1 MKPKSMKE
9 KPRGAMMNILRIK
22 MIDAGNLLKELDDA
36 LDKVVAKKEPE
47 SFLKPSTLKIEE
59 YQKSI
64 RQIQAQFTDA
74 PKFNE
79 EGAYPQFLSC
89 GLLQVRGKNGANM
102 EFLLP
107 KVYPFPPKSLYIE
120 HEKDGQFLREMLM
133 HLLSSAPLVQLEVI
147 LVDALSLGGIFNLAR
162 RLLDKDNDF
171 IYQQRILTERKEI
184 EEALKHLYEYLKVNL
199 QEKLAGFRDF
209 AHYNE
214 EATDRLPLKV
224 LFLSGVDALSQNAL
238 YYLEK
243 IMRFGSKNGVLSF
256 VNLESEKNNKSAED
270 LKKHA
275 EFFRDTTSFE
285 RFKYLNVEVINDQGI
300 KSQHM
305 KDFADKIKAY
315 YEKKKAVKR
324 ELKDLQRDKEFWTES
339 SQYEVSV
346 PVGWDIN
353 HTEVCFKICKEQ
365 NHTLICDHSG
375 SGKSNFLHVLIQ
387 NLAFYY
393 DPDEVQLFLLD
404 YKEGVEFNAYT
415 DPNILEH
422 ARLVSVA
429 SSVGFGVSFLSWLC
443 DEIKKRSE
451 LFKQFNVKDLSDYRK
466 HEKMPRLIV
475 VIDEFQVLF
484 SDNSTKGKEGVERSL
499 NTLLKKGRSYGV
511 HLVLATQTMRGG
523 EIDSSIKAQIANRI
537 ALPMDADDSTK
548 ILDDDV
554 ACELVRPEGIFNN
567 NGGHQK
573 YHTKMSI
580 PKAPDDFKSFLTK
593 IHAEFNQRNL
603 TPIDRK
609 IYNGET
615 PLKMPNTLKANE
627 MRLHLGKK
635 VDYEQKDLIVEF
647 ESNESHLLVV
657 SQDLNARIAL
667 MKLLFQN
674 IKSAN
679 KELVFCNKEKRLI
692 RSFDVQK
699 EYGITPIENAL
710 NALDAT
716 TNRPNSALVIDNL
729 NEAKEWHDKVGA
741 EKLKSFLEKATDN
754 EQYCVIFVHDFKQI
768 KTNYHFDKLRE
779 LLSNHFKQC
788 LAFRCNGENLNAIKN
803 NLPPPSAL
811 NNLNALLIELSKD
824 SVTEFRPFSL

>member
-1 MKPKSMKE
+1 M
-9 KPRGAMMNILRIK
+9 
-22 MIDAGNLLKELDDA
+22 
-36 LDKVVAKKEPE
+36 
-47 SFLKPSTLKIEE
+47 
-59 YQKSI
+59 
-64 RQIQAQFTDA
+64 
-74 PKFNE
+74 
-79 EGAYPQFLSC
+79 
-89 GLLQVRGKNGANM
+89 
-102 EFLLP
+102 
-107 KVYPFPPKSLYIE
+107 
-120 HEKDGQFLREMLM
+120 
-133 HLLSSAPLVQLEVI
+133 
-147 LVDALSLGGIFNLAR
+147 
-162 RLLDKDNDF
+162 
-171 IYQQRILTERKEI
+171 
-184 EEALKHLYEYLKVNL
+184 
-199 QEKLAGFRDF
+199 
-209 AHYNE
+209 
-214 EATDRLPLKV
+214 
-224 LFLSGVDALSQNAL
+224 
-238 YYLEK
+238 
-243 IMRFGSKNGVLSF
+243 
-256 VNLESEKNNKSAED
+256 
-270 LKKHA
+270 KKHA
-275 EFFRDTTSFE
+275 EFFKDTTSFE
-285 RFKYLNVEVINDQGI
+285 RLKYLNVEVINDQGI

-305 KDFADKIKAY
+305 QDFADKIKAY
-315 YEKKKAVKR
+315 YEKKKVVKS
-324 ELKDLQRDKEFWTES
+324 ELKALQKDEKFWTES
-339 SQYEVSV
+339 SQFKVVV

-353 HTEVCFKICKEQ
+353 HKEVCFEIGNEQ

-393 DPDEVQLFLLD
+393 APDEVQLFLLD

-415 DPNILEH
+415 NPSPLEH

-484 SDNSTKGKEGVERSL
+484 SDKSTKAVEGHL

-537 ALPMDADDSTK
+537 ALPMDADDSAK
-548 ILDDDV
+548 ILDDDA

-567 NGGHQK
+567 NGGNRK

-580 PKAPDDFKSFLTK
+580 PKAPDDFKSFLKK

-603 TPIDRK
+603 APIEHK

-615 PLKMPNTLKANE
+615 PLKMPNILKANE

-699 EYGITPIENAL
+699 EYGITPVENIL
-710 NALDAT
+710 SVLDTAM
-716 TNRPNSALVIDNL
+716 NPNSALVIDNL
-729 NEAKEWHDKVGA
+729 NEAKELHDKVGA

-754 EQYCVIFVHDFKQI
+754 EQYCVIFAHDYKQI
-768 KTNYHFDKLRE
+768 KTNYHLDKLRE
-779 LLSNHFKQC
+779 LLNNHFKQC
-788 LAFRCNGENLNAIKN
+788 LAFRCNGENLNA
-803 NLPPPSAL
+803 LQSGLSSPSG
-811 NNLNALLIELSKD
+811 LNALLIELSKD
-824 SVTEFRPFSL
+824 SRTEFRPFSLQD

>member
-1 MKPKSMKE
+1 MKE
-9 KPRGAMMNILRIK
+9 KLVKDMMNILRIK

-64 RQIQAQFTDA
+64 RQVQAQFTDA
-74 PKFNE
+74 PQFNE
-79 EGAYPQFLSC
+79 TTTYPKFLSC
-89 GLLQVRGKNGANM
+89 GLLEIKGKNGANM
-102 EFLLP
+102 EFLFP

-133 HLLSSAPLVQLEVI
+133 RLLSSVPLVRLEII

-162 RLLDKDNDF
+162 RLLNKNNDF
-171 IYQQRILTERKEI
+171 IYQQRILTESKEI

-199 QEKLAGFRDF
+199 QEKLAGYRDF

-214 EATDRLPLKV
+214 DATDPLPLKA

-256 VNLESEKNNKSAED
+256 VNLESEKNNQSAED
-270 LKKHA
+270 LKRYA
-275 EFFRDTTSFE
+275 EFFKDRTSFE
-285 RFKYLNVEVINDQGI
+285 HLKYLSVEVINDHGI
-300 KSQHM
+300 QSKHM

-315 YEKKKAVKR
+315 YDKKKAVKR
-324 ELKDLQRDKEFWTES
+324 ELKDLQRDEKFWTES
-339 SQYEVSV
+339 SQLKVSV

-353 HTEVCFKICKEQ
+353 HKEVCFEIGEAQ

-393 DPDEVQLFLLD
+393 APNEVQLFLLD

-415 DPNILEH
+415 NPTILEH

-429 SSVGFGVSFLSWLC
+429 SSVGYGMSFLNWLC
-443 DEIKKRSE
+443 KEMQERAE

-466 HEKMPRLIV
+466 HGEMPRLIV

-484 SDNSTKGKEGVERSL
+484 SDNSTKGKESVERSL

-511 HLVLATQTMRGG
+511 HLILATQTMRGAD
-523 EIDSSIKAQIANRI
+523 INRSLMAQIANRI
-537 ALPMDADDSTK
+537 ALPMDAEDSSS
-548 ILDDDV
+548 ILSDDV
-554 ACELVRPEGIFNN
+554 ACELTPPTEGIFNN

-580 PKAPDDFKSFLTK
+580 PKAPDDFKPFIKK
-593 IHAEFNQRNL
+593 IHRDFNQRNL
-603 TPIDRK
+603 APIEHK
-609 IYNGET
+609 IYNGEK
-615 PLKMPNTLKANE
+615 PLEMPNTLKANE
-627 MRLHLGKK
+627 MRLHLGKEA
-635 VDYEQKDLIVEF
+635 DYEQKDLIVGF

-667 MKLLFQN
+667 MKLFAQN
-674 IKSAN
+674 FKTAN
-679 KELVFCNKEKRLI
+679 KELLFYNAEKRLA
-692 RSFDVQK
+692 RELDELK
-699 EYGITPIENAL
+699 KHHITPMQGPL
-710 NALDAT
+710 GSVLDTAM
-716 TNRPNSALVIDNL
+716 NPNSALVIDNL
-729 NEAKEWHDKVGA
+729 NEAKELHDKIGV
-741 EKLKSFLEKATDN
+741 EKLRSFLEKATDN
-754 EQYCVIFVHDFKQI
+754 EQYCIIFTHDFKQI
-768 KTNYHFDKLRE
+768 QANYDLSKLKE
-779 LLSNHFKQC
+779 LLNNHFKQR
-788 LAFRCNGENLNAIKN
+788 LAFRCNGENLSAIKKD
-803 NLPPPSAL
+803 LPSL
-811 NNLNALLIELSKD
+811 TNKLNALFVELSKD
-824 SVTEFRPFSL
+824 SHTEFRPFSL

>member
-1 MKPKSMKE
+1 
-9 KPRGAMMNILRIK
+9 
-22 MIDAGNLLKELDDA
+22 MIDVGNLLKELDDA

-64 RQIQAQFTDA
+64 RQIQAQFINA
-74 PKFNE
+74 PQFNE
-79 EGAYPQFLSC
+79 ESAYPKFLSC

-107 KVYPFPPKSLYIE
+107 KVYPFSPKSLYIE
-120 HEKDGQFLREMLM
+120 HEKDGQFLREMLIR
-133 HLLSSAPLVQLEVI
+133 LLSSAPLVQLEVI
-147 LVDALSLGGIFNLAR
+147 LIDALSLGGIFNLAR
-162 RLLDKDNDF
+162 KLLNKDNDF
-171 IYQQRILTERKEI
+171 IYQQRILTESKEI

-199 QEKLAGFRDF
+199 QEKLAGYKDF

-214 EATDRLPLKV
+214 NIKDPLPLKA
-224 LFLSGVDALSQNAL
+224 LFLSGVDALSKDAL

-275 EFFRDTTSFE
+275 EFFKDTTSFE
-285 RFKYLNVEVINDQGI
+285 RLKYLNIEVINDHGI
-300 KSQHM
+300 QSKHM
-305 KDFADKIKAY
+305 QDFATKIKAY

-324 ELKDLQRDKEFWTES
+324 ELKDLQRDKEFWTKS

-353 HTEVCFKICKEQ
+353 HKEVCFEIGKEQ
-365 NHTLICDHSG
+365 NHTLICGRSG

-393 DPDEVQLFLLD
+393 APDEVQLFLLD

-415 DPNILEH
+415 DPILEH

-429 SSVGFGVSFLSWLC
+429 SSVPYGITFLKWLC
-443 DEIKKRSE
+443 DEMTKRSE
-451 LFKQFNVKDLSDYRK
+451 LFKQFKVKDLSDYRK
-466 HEKMPRLIV
+466 HEKMARLIV

-484 SDNSTKGKEGVERSL
+484 SDNSSKGKESVGQSL

-511 HLVLATQTMRGG
+511 HLILATQTMRSTD
-523 EIDSSIKAQIANRI
+523 INRSIMAQIANRI
-537 ALPMDADDSTK
+537 ALAMDAEDSNSILNNDDA
-548 ILDDDV
+548 

-593 IHAEFNQRNL
+593 IHEEFNQRNL
-603 TPIDRK
+603 APIDRK

-627 MRLHLGKK
+627 MRLHLGKE
-635 VDYEQKDLIVEF
+635 VDYEQKDLIVGF

-667 MKLLFQN
+667 MKLFAQN
-674 IKSAN
+674 FKTAN
-679 KELVFCNKEKRLI
+679 KELLFYNAEKRLV
-692 RSFDVQK
+692 RELDELK
-699 EYGITPIENAL
+699 KHHITPMQGPL
-710 NALDAT
+710 GSVLDTAM
-716 TNRPNSALVIDNL
+716 NPNSVLMVDNL
-729 NEAKEWHDKVGA
+729 NEAKELHDK
-741 EKLKSFLEKATDN
+741 K
-754 EQYCVIFVHDFKQI
+754 
-768 KTNYHFDKLRE
+768 
-779 LLSNHFKQC
+779 
-788 LAFRCNGENLNAIKN
+788 
-803 NLPPPSAL
+803 
-811 NNLNALLIELSKD
+811 
-824 SVTEFRPFSL
+824 

>member
-1 MKPKSMKE
+1 
-9 KPRGAMMNILRIK
+9 

-36 LDKVVAKKEPE
+36 LDRVIAKKEPE
-47 SFLKPSTLKIEE
+47 SFLDSIISEIEE
-59 YQKSI
+59 YQKNI

-74 PKFNE
+74 PQFNE
-79 EGAYPQFLSC
+79 TKAYPQFLSC
-89 GLLQVRGKNGANM
+89 GLLEIKGKNGANTD
-102 EFLLP
+102 FCLP

-133 HLLSSAPLVQLEVI
+133 RLLSSAPLVQLEVI
-147 LVDALSLGGIFNLAR
+147 LVDALSLGGIFNLVR

-171 IYQQRILTERKEI
+171 IYQQRILTESNEI

-199 QEKLAGFRDF
+199 QEKLAGYKDF

-214 EATDRLPLKV
+214 NKEDQLPLKA
-224 LFLSGVDALSQNAL
+224 LFLSGVDALSGNVL

-256 VNLESEKNNKSAED
+256 VNLESEKNKSAQD
-270 LKKHA
+270 LKRYA
-275 EFFRDTTSFE
+275 EFFKDRTGFE
-285 RFKYLNVEVINDQGI
+285 RLKYLNVEVINDHGI
-300 KSQHM
+300 QSQHM
-305 KDFADKIKAY
+305 QDFAAKIKAY
-315 YEKKKAVKR
+315 YEQRKQVKR
-324 ELKDLQRDKEFWTES
+324 ELKDLQREQDFWTKS
-339 SQYEVSV
+339 SQFEVSV

-353 HTEVCFKICKEQ
+353 HKEVCFEIGEAQ
-365 NHTLICDHSG
+365 NHTLICGHSG

-393 DPDEVQLFLLD
+393 TPNEVQLFLLD

-415 DPNILEH
+415 NPTILEH

-443 DEIKKRSE
+443 KEMEKRGE
-451 LFKQFNVKDLSDYRK
+451 LFKQFNVKDLSAYRK
-466 HEKMPRLIV
+466 HGEMPRLIV

-484 SDNSTKGKEGVERSL
+484 SDSSTKEKERVEAYL
-499 NTLLKKGRSYGV
+499 TTILKKGRSYGV
-511 HLVLATQTMRGG
+511 HLILATQTMRGAD
-523 EIDSSIKAQIANRI
+523 INNSLMAQIANRI
-537 ALPMDADDSTK
+537 ALPMDAQDSES
-548 ILDDDV
+548 ILSDDV

-567 NGGHQK
+567 NGGNRK

-603 TPIDRK
+603 APIDRK

-615 PLKMPNTLKANE
+615 PLKMPNTLKADE

-647 ESNESHLLVV
+647 ENNESHLLVV

-674 IKSAN
+674 VKSTN

-692 RSFDVQK
+692 RSFDAQK
-699 EYGITPIENAL
+699 EYGITPVENIL
-710 NALDAT
+710 SVLDTAM
-716 TNRPNSALVIDNL
+716 NPNSALVIDNL
-729 NEAKEWHDKVGA
+729 NEAKELHDKVGA
-741 EKLKSFLEKATDN
+741 EKLKSFLEKAIDN
-754 EQYCVIFVHDFKQI
+754 EQYCIIFVHDFRQI
-768 KTNYHFDKLRE
+768 KSNYHFDKLKE

-788 LAFRCNGENLNAIKN
+788 LAFRCNGENLNA
-803 NLPPPSAL
+803 LQSGLLSPSEHNVL
-811 NNLNALLIELSKD
+811 FIELSKD
-824 SVTEFRPFSL
+824 SYTEFRPFSL

>member
-1 MKPKSMKE
+1 
-9 KPRGAMMNILRIK
+9 

-64 RQIQAQFTDA
+64 RQIQAQFIDA
-74 PKFNE
+74 SQFNE
-79 EGAYPQFLSC
+79 TSAYPKFLSC
-89 GLLQVRGKNGANM
+89 GLLHVRGKNGTNM

-133 HLLSSAPLVQLEVI
+133 RLLSSMPLVQLEVI
-147 LVDALSLGGIFNLAR
+147 LIDALSLGGIFNLAR
-162 RLLDKDNDF
+162 RLLNKDNDF
-171 IYQQRILTERKEI
+171 IYQQRILTESKEI

-214 EATDRLPLKV
+214 NATDPLPLKA
-224 LFLSGVDALSQNAL
+224 LFLSGVDALSKDAF

-275 EFFRDTTSFE
+275 EFFKDTTSFE
-285 RFKYLNVEVINDQGI
+285 RLKYLDVEIVNDQGI

-305 KDFADKIKAY
+305 QDFADKIKAY
-315 YEKKKAVKR
+315 YRQKKEVKR
-324 ELKDLQRDKEFWTES
+324 ELKDLQKDKEFWTKS

-353 HTEVCFKICKEQ
+353 HKEVCFEIGNEQ
-365 NHTLICDHSG
+365 NHTLICERSG

-393 DPDEVQLFLLD
+393 APDEVQLFLLD

-415 DPNILEH
+415 NPSPLEH

-429 SSVGFGVSFLSWLC
+429 SSVGFGMSFLSWLC

-451 LFKQFNVKDLSDYRK
+451 LFKQFKVKDLSDYRK

-484 SDNSTKGKEGVERSL
+484 SDKSTQVKGSVERSL

-523 EIDSSIKAQIANRI
+523 EIDSSFKAQIANRI
-537 ALPMDADDSTK
+537 ALPMDAEDSAK
-548 ILDDDV
+548 ILDNDA

-580 PKAPDDFKSFLTK
+580 PKAPDDFTAFIKK
-593 IHAEFNQRNL
+593 IHEEFNQRNL

-615 PLKMPNTLKANE
+615 ALKMPNTLKANE

-647 ESNESHLLVV
+647 ENNESHLLVV

-692 RSFDVQK
+692 RFFDAPK

-729 NEAKEWHDKVGA
+729 NEAKELHDKIGV

-754 EQYCVIFVHDFKQI
+754 EQYCVIFAHDFKQI
-768 KTNYHFDKLRE
+768 NDSYDLGKLKE
-779 LLSNHFKQC
+779 LLNNHFKQR
-788 LAFRCNGENLNAIKN
+788 LAFICNGENLSVLKSEQK
-803 NLPPPSAL
+803 LHE
-811 NNLNALLIELSKD
+811 LNARLINTSKD
-824 SVTEFRPFSL
+824 SHIEFRPFSL

>member
-1 MKPKSMKE
+1 
-9 KPRGAMMNILRIK
+9 

-36 LDKVVAKKEPE
+36 LDKVIAKKEPE
-47 SFLKPSTLKIEE
+47 SFLKPIASRIED

-64 RQIQAQFTDA
+64 RQIQVQFTDT

-79 EGAYPQFLSC
+79 EGAYPKFLSC
-89 GLLQVRGKNGANM
+89 GLLEIKGKNGANM

-133 HLLSSAPLVQLEVI
+133 RLLSSTPLVQLEVV

-171 IYQQRILTERKEI
+171 IYQQRILTESKEI
-184 EEALKHLYEYLKVNL
+184 EGALKHLYEYLKVNL

-214 EATDRLPLKV
+214 KEKDRLPLKA
-224 LFLSGVDALSQNAL
+224 LFLSGVDVLSKDAL

-270 LKKHA
+270 LKNYA
-275 EFFRDTTSFE
+275 EFFKDTTSFE
-285 RFKYLNVEVINDQGI
+285 RFKYLNVEVVNDQGI
-300 KSQHM
+300 QSQHM
-305 KDFADKIKAY
+305 QDFADKIKAY
-315 YEKKKAVKR
+315 YKQKKEVKR
-324 ELKDLQRDKEFWTES
+324 ELKDLQKESEFLTKS

-353 HTEVCFKICKEQ
+353 HKEVCFEIGNEQ

-393 DPDEVQLFLLD
+393 APNEVQLFLLD
-404 YKEGVEFNAYT
+404 YKEGVEFNAYVADT
-415 DPNILEH
+415 PLEH

-443 DEIKKRSE
+443 KEMQERADR
-451 LFKQFNVKDLSDYRK
+451 FKQFNAKDLNNYRK

-475 VIDEFQVLF
+475 VVDEFQVLF
-484 SDNSTKGKEGVERSL
+484 SDNKSTKVVEGHL

-511 HLVLATQTMRGG
+511 HLVLATQTMRGTD
-523 EIDSSIKAQIANRI
+523 INPSFKAQIANRI
-537 ALPMDADDSTK
+537 ALPMDAEDSSSVLGDDA
-548 ILDDDV
+548 

-567 NGGHQK
+567 NGGNRK

-603 TPIDRK
+603 APIDRK
-609 IYNGET
+609 IYNGEI

-657 SQDLNARIAL
+657 SQNLQDRIAL

-674 IKSAN
+674 IKSTN

-692 RSFDVQK
+692 RSFDAQK
-699 EYGITPIENAL
+699 EYGITPVENIL
-710 NALDAT
+710 SVLDTAM
-716 TNRPNSALVIDNL
+716 NPNSTLVIDNL
-729 NEAKEWHDKVGA
+729 NEAKELHDKVGA

-754 EQYCVIFVHDFKQI
+754 EQYCIIFAHDYKQI
-768 KTNYHFDKLRE
+768 KTNYHFDKLKD
-779 LLSNHFKQC
+779 LLNNHFKQC
-788 LAFRCNGENLNAIKN
+788 LAFKCNGENLNAIKSD
-803 NLPPPSAL
+803 LPLPSE
-811 NNLNALLIELSKD
+811 LNALFVELSKD
-824 SVTEFRPFSL
+824 SHTEFRPFSLQG

>member
-1 MKPKSMKE
+1 
-9 KPRGAMMNILRIK
+9 

-47 SFLKPSTLKIEE
+47 SFLKPIISPIED
-59 YQKSI
+59 YQKSV
-64 RQIQAQFTDA
+64 RQIQAQFTDV
-74 PKFNE
+74 PQFNE
-79 EGAYPQFLSC
+79 IGAYPQFLSC
-89 GLLQVRGKNGANM
+89 GLLEIKGKNGANM

-133 HLLSSAPLVQLEVI
+133 HLLSSTPLVQLEVI

-171 IYQQRILTERKEI
+171 IYQQRILTESKEI

-199 QEKLAGFRDF
+199 QEKLAGYRDF

-214 EATDRLPLKV
+214 NATDPLPLKA
-224 LFLSGVDALSQNAL
+224 LFLSGVDALSKDAL

-305 KDFADKIKAY
+305 QDFADKIKAY

-324 ELKDLQRDKEFWTES
+324 ELKDLQKDEKFWTKS

-353 HTEVCFKICKEQ
+353 HKEVCFEIGNAQ

-393 DPDEVQLFLLD
+393 APDEVQLFLLD

-415 DPNILEH
+415 DPTILEH

-429 SSVGFGVSFLSWLC
+429 SSVGYGMSFLSWLC
-443 DEIKKRSE
+443 KEMQERAN

-475 VIDEFQVLF
+475 VVDEFQVLF
-484 SDNSTKGKEGVERSL
+484 SDKSTQVKGSVERSL
-499 NTLLKKGRSYGV
+499 NILLKKGRSYGV
-511 HLVLATQTMRGG
+511 HLVLATQTMRGTD
-523 EIDSSIKAQIANRI
+523 INPSFKAQIANRI
-537 ALPMDADDSTK
+537 ALPMDADDSSSV
-548 ILDDDV
+548 LGNDV

-603 TPIDRK
+603 ASIDRK

-615 PLKMPNTLKANE
+615 PLKMPNILKANE

-647 ESNESHLLVV
+647 ENNESHLLVV

-667 MKLLFQN
+667 MKLFAQN
-674 IKSAN
+674 FKTAN
-679 KELVFCNKEKRLI
+679 KELLFYNAEKRLV
-692 RSFDVQK
+692 RELDELK
-699 EYGITPIENAL
+699 KHHITPMQGPL
-710 NALDAT
+710 GSVLDTAM
-716 TNRPNSALVIDNL
+716 NPNSVLMVDNL
-729 NEAKEWHDKVGA
+729 NEAKELHDKIGA

-754 EQYCVIFVHDFKQI
+754 EQYCVIFAHDYKQI

-788 LAFRCNGENLNAIKN
+788 LAFRCNGENLNA
-803 NLPPPSAL
+803 LQSGLSSPSK
-811 NNLNALLIELSKD
+811 LNALLIEFSKD
-824 SVTEFRPFSL
+824 SRTEFRPFSL

>member
-1 MKPKSMKE
+1 
-9 KPRGAMMNILRIK
+9 
-22 MIDAGNLLKELDDA
+22 MIDAGILLKELDDA

-47 SFLKPSTLKIEE
+47 SFLKPIVSPIED

-64 RQIQAQFTDA
+64 RQVQAQFTDA

-79 EGAYPQFLSC
+79 EGTYPQFLSC
-89 GLLQVRGKNGANM
+89 GLLHVKSKNGTNM

-133 HLLSSAPLVQLEVI
+133 RLLSSVPLVQLEVI
-147 LVDALSLGGIFNLAR
+147 LIDALSLGGIFNLAR

-171 IYQQRILTERKEI
+171 IYQQRILTESKEI

-199 QEKLAGFRDF
+199 QEKLAGYKDF

-214 EATDRLPLKV
+214 EATDRLPLKA
-224 LFLSGVDALSQNAL
+224 LFLSGVDALSKDAF

-256 VNLESEKNNKSAED
+256 VNLESEKNNQSAED
-270 LKKHA
+270 LKRYA

-285 RFKYLNVEVINDQGI
+285 RLKYLNVEVINDQGI

-324 ELKDLQRDKEFWTES
+324 ELKDLQKDEKFWTES
-339 SQYEVSV
+339 SQFKVSV

-353 HTEVCFKICKEQ
+353 HKEVCFEIGNVQ

-393 DPDEVQLFLLD
+393 APNEVQLFLLD

-415 DPNILEH
+415 DPILEH

-429 SSVGFGVSFLSWLC
+429 SSVGFGMSFLSWLC
-443 DEIKKRSE
+443 KEIKKRSE
-451 LFKQFNVKDLSDYRK
+451 PFKQFKVKDLSDYRK
-466 HEKMPRLIV
+466 HDEMPRLIV

-484 SDNSTKGKEGVERSL
+484 SDNSTKAVEGHL

-523 EIDSSIKAQIANRI
+523 EIDSSFKAQIANRI
-537 ALPMDADDSTK
+537 ALPMDAEDSTK

-554 ACELVRPEGIFNN
+554 ACEIQKPEAIFNN

-580 PKAPDDFKSFLTK
+580 PKAPDDFTAFIKK
-593 IHAEFNQRNL
+593 IHEEFNQRNL

-615 PLKMPNTLKANE
+615 ALKMPNILKANK

-647 ESNESHLLVV
+647 ENNESHLLVV

-692 RSFDVQK
+692 RFFDAQK
-699 EYGITPIENAL
+699 EYGITPVENIL
-710 NALDAT
+710 SVLDTAM
-716 TNRPNSALVIDNL
+716 NPNSVLVIDNL
-729 NEAKEWHDKVGA
+729 NEAKELHDKIGV
-741 EKLKSFLEKATDN
+741 EKLESFLEKAIDN
-754 EQYCVIFVHDFKQI
+754 EQYCVIFAHDFRQI
-768 KTNYHFDKLRE
+768 KTNYHFDKLKE
-779 LLSNHFKQC
+779 LLNNHFKQR
-788 LAFRCNGENLNAIKN
+788 LAFKCNGENLSAIRKD
-803 NLPPPSAL
+803 LPLLTNKL
-811 NNLNALLIELSKD
+811 NTLFVELSKD

>member
-1 MKPKSMKE
+1 MKE
-9 KPRGAMMNILRIK
+9 KLRGAMMNILRIK

-47 SFLKPSTLKIEE
+47 SFLKPIVSQIED

-64 RQIQAQFTDA
+64 RQVQAQFTDA
-74 PKFNE
+74 PQFNE
-79 EGAYPQFLSC
+79 TTTYPKFLSY
-89 GLLQVRGKNGANM
+89 GLLHVSGKNGANM

-133 HLLSSAPLVQLEVI
+133 RLLSSVPLVQLEVI
-147 LVDALSLGGIFNLAR
+147 LIDALSLGGIFNLAR
-162 RLLDKDNDF
+162 RLLNKDNDF
-171 IYQQRILTERKEI
+171 IYQQRILTESKEI

-199 QEKLAGFRDF
+199 QEKLAGYKDF

-214 EATDRLPLKV
+214 KEKDPLPLKA

-256 VNLESEKNNKSAED
+256 VNLESEKNNQSAED

-285 RFKYLNVEVINDQGI
+285 RLKYLNVEIINDQGI

-305 KDFADKIKAY
+305 QDFADKIKAY
-315 YEKKKAVKR
+315 YEKKKVVKR
-324 ELKDLQRDKEFWTES
+324 ELKDLQKDEKFWTKS
-339 SQYEVSV
+339 SQHEVVV

-353 HTEVCFKICKEQ
+353 HKEVYFEIGEAQ

-393 DPDEVQLFLLD
+393 APNEVQLFLLD

-415 DPNILEH
+415 DPILEH

-443 DEIKKRSE
+443 DEIEKRSN

-484 SDNSTKGKEGVERSL
+484 SDNSTKGKESVEQSL

-511 HLVLATQTMRGG
+511 HLILATQTMRGSG
-523 EIDSSIKAQIANRI
+523 ITSLMSQIANRI
-537 ALPMDADDSTK
+537 ALPMDAEDSNSILNNDDA
-548 ILDDDV
+548 

-567 NGGHQK
+567 NGGNRK

-580 PKAPDDFKSFLTK
+580 PKAPDDFKPFLTK

-603 TPIDRK
+603 APIDRK

-615 PLKMPNTLKANE
+615 ALKMPNTLKANE

-647 ESNESHLLVV
+647 ENNESHLLVV

-692 RSFDVQK
+692 RFFDAQK
-699 EYGITPIENAL
+699 EYGITPVENIL
-710 NALDAT
+710 SVLDTAM
-716 TNRPNSALVIDNL
+716 NPNSALVIDNL

-741 EKLKSFLEKATDN
+741 EKLKSFLEKAIDN
-754 EQYCVIFVHDFKQI
+754 EQYCVIFAHDFRQI
-768 KTNYHFDKLRE
+768 KTNYHFDKLKE
-779 LLSNHFKQC
+779 LLNNHFKQC
-788 LAFRCNGENLNAIKN
+788 LAFRCNEENLNAIKN

-811 NNLNALLIELSKD
+811 NNLNALFVEFSKD
-824 SVTEFRPFSL
+824 SHTEFRLFSL

>member
-1 MKPKSMKE
+1 
-9 KPRGAMMNILRIK
+9 

-36 LDKVVAKKEPE
+36 LDKVVPKKEPE
-47 SFLKPSTLKIEE
+47 SFLKPIVSQIEE

-64 RQIQAQFTDA
+64 RQIQAQFIDA
-74 PKFNE
+74 PQFNE
-79 EGAYPQFLSC
+79 TTTYPKFLSC
-89 GLLQVRGKNGANM
+89 GLLEIKGKNGTNM
-102 EFLLP
+102 EFCLP

-133 HLLSSAPLVQLEVI
+133 RLLSSAPLVQLEVI

-162 RLLDKDNDF
+162 RLLDKNNDF
-171 IYQQRILTERKEI
+171 IYQQRILTESKEI

-199 QEKLAGFRDF
+199 QEKLAGYKDF

-214 EATDRLPLKV
+214 NATDPLPLKA
-224 LFLSGVDALSQNAL
+224 LFLNGVDALSQNAF

-256 VNLESEKNNKSAED
+256 VNLESEKNNQSAED
-270 LKKHA
+270 LKRYA
-275 EFFRDTTSFE
+275 EFFKDRTSFE
-285 RFKYLNVEVINDQGI
+285 CLKYLSVEVINDHGI
-300 KSQHM
+300 QSKHM
-305 KDFADKIKAY
+305 QDFADKIKAY

-324 ELKDLQRDKEFWTES
+324 ELKDLQKDKEFWTES
-339 SQYEVSV
+339 SQFKVSV
-346 PVGWDIN
+346 PVGCDIN
-353 HTEVCFKICKEQ
+353 HKEVCFEIGEAQ

-393 DPDEVQLFLLD
+393 APDEVQLFLLD

-429 SSVGFGVSFLSWLC
+429 SSIGFGVGFLSWL
-443 DEIKKRSE
+443 DKEMKKRGE

-466 HEKMPRLIV
+466 HGEMPRLIV

-484 SDNSTKGKEGVERSL
+484 SDNSSKGKESVEQSL
-499 NTLLKKGRSYGV
+499 NTLLKKGRSYGM
-511 HLVLATQTMRGG
+511 HLILATQTMRGG
-523 EIDSSIKAQIANRI
+523 AIDSSIKAQIANRI
-537 ALPMDADDSTK
+537 ALPMDADDSAK

-615 PLKMPNTLKANE
+615 PLKMPNILKANE

-699 EYGITPIENAL
+699 EYGITPVENIL
-710 NALDAT
+710 SVLDTAM
-716 TNRPNSALVIDNL
+716 NPNSALVIDNL
-729 NEAKEWHDKVGA
+729 NEAKELHDKIGV

-754 EQYCVIFVHDFKQI
+754 EQYCVIFAHDYKQI
-768 KTNYHFDKLRE
+768 KNNYHLDKLRD
-779 LLSNHFKQC
+779 LLNNHFKQC
-788 LAFRCNGENLNAIKN
+788 LAFRCNGENLNA
-803 NLPPPSAL
+803 LQSGLSSPS
-811 NNLNALLIELSKD
+811 NFNALLIELSKD
-824 SVTEFRPFSL
+824 SRTEFRPFSLQD

>member
-1 MKPKSMKE
+1 
-9 KPRGAMMNILRIK
+9 

-47 SFLKPSTLKIEE
+47 SFLKPIVSPIED

-64 RQIQAQFTDA
+64 RQVQAQFTDA
-74 PKFNE
+74 PQFNE

-89 GLLQVRGKNGANM
+89 GLLHVRGKNGANM

-107 KVYPFPPKSLYIE
+107 KVYPFSPKSLYIE

-133 HLLSSAPLVQLEVI
+133 RLLSSAPLVQLEVI

-171 IYQQRILTERKEI
+171 IYQKRILTESKEI

-214 EATDRLPLKV
+214 NATDPLPLK
-224 LFLSGVDALSQNAL
+224 AL

-305 KDFADKIKAY
+305 QDFADKIKAY
-315 YEKKKAVKR
+315 YRQKKEVKR
-324 ELKDLQRDKEFWTES
+324 ELKDLQKDEEFWTKS

-353 HTEVCFKICKEQ
+353 HKEVCFEIGSVQ

-393 DPDEVQLFLLD
+393 APDEVQLFLLD

-415 DPNILEH
+415 DPILEH

-451 LFKQFNVKDLSDYRK
+451 LFKQFKVKDLSDYRK

-484 SDNSTKGKEGVERSL
+484 SDNSTKGKESVERSL

-511 HLVLATQTMRGG
+511 HLILATQTMHGTDINR
-523 EIDSSIKAQIANRI
+523 SIMAQIANRI
-537 ALPMDADDSTK
+537 ALPMDADDSAK

-603 TPIDRK
+603 TPIEHK

-615 PLKMPNTLKANE
+615 PLKMPNILKANE

-657 SQDLNARIAL
+657 SQDLSARIAL
-667 MKLLFQN
+667 MKLFAQN
-674 IKSAN
+674 FKTAN
-679 KELVFCNKEKRLI
+679 KELLFYNAEKRLV
-692 RSFDVQK
+692 R
-699 EYGITPIENAL
+699 E
-710 NALDAT
+710 LDELKKHHIVPMQGPLGSVLDTAM
-716 TNRPNSALVIDNL
+716 NPNSVLMVDNL
-729 NEAKEWHDKVGA
+729 NEAKELHDKIGV
-741 EKLKSFLEKATDN
+741 EKLRSFLEKATDN
-754 EQYCVIFVHDFKQI
+754 EQYCIIFAHDYKQI
-768 KTNYHFDKLRE
+768 KNNYHLDKLRE
-779 LLSNHFKQC
+779 LLNNHFKQC
-788 LAFRCNGENLNAIKN
+788 LAFKCNGENLNALKS
-803 NLPPPSAL
+803 NLSSPS
-811 NNLNALLIELSKD
+811 NFNALLIELSKD

>member
-1 MKPKSMKE
+1 MK
-9 KPRGAMMNILRIK
+9 
-22 MIDAGNLLKELDDA
+22 A
-36 LDKVVAKKEPE
+36 L
-47 SFLKPSTLKIEE
+47 
-59 YQKSI
+59 QK
-64 RQIQAQFTDA
+64 D
-74 PKFNE
+74 E
-79 EGAYPQFLSC
+79 
-89 GLLQVRGKNGANM
+89 
-102 EFLLP
+102 
-107 KVYPFPPKSLYIE
+107 
-120 HEKDGQFLREMLM
+120 
-133 HLLSSAPLVQLEVI
+133 
-147 LVDALSLGGIFNLAR
+147 
-162 RLLDKDNDF
+162 
-171 IYQQRILTERKEI
+171 
-184 EEALKHLYEYLKVNL
+184 
-199 QEKLAGFRDF
+199 
-209 AHYNE
+209 
-214 EATDRLPLKV
+214 
-224 LFLSGVDALSQNAL
+224 
-238 YYLEK
+238 
-243 IMRFGSKNGVLSF
+243 
-256 VNLESEKNNKSAED
+256 
-270 LKKHA
+270 
-275 EFFRDTTSFE
+275 
-285 RFKYLNVEVINDQGI
+285 
-300 KSQHM
+300 
-305 KDFADKIKAY
+305 
-315 YEKKKAVKR
+315 
-324 ELKDLQRDKEFWTES
+324 EFWTKS

-353 HTEVCFKICKEQ
+353 HKEVCFEIGNEQ
-365 NHTLICDHSG
+365 NHTLICERSG

-393 DPDEVQLFLLD
+393 APDEVQLFLLD

-415 DPNILEH
+415 NPSPLEH

-429 SSVGFGVSFLSWLC
+429 SSVGFGMSFLSWLC

-451 LFKQFNVKDLSDYRK
+451 LFKQFKVKDLSDYRK

-484 SDNSTKGKEGVERSL
+484 SDKSTQVKGSVERSL

-523 EIDSSIKAQIANRI
+523 EIDSSFKAQIANRI
-537 ALPMDADDSTK
+537 ALPMDAEDSAK
-548 ILDDDV
+548 ILDNDA

-580 PKAPDDFKSFLTK
+580 PKAPDDFTAFIKK
-593 IHAEFNQRNL
+593 IHEEFNQRNL

-615 PLKMPNTLKANE
+615 ALKMPNTLKANE

-647 ESNESHLLVV
+647 ENNESHLLVV

-692 RSFDVQK
+692 RFFDAPK

-729 NEAKEWHDKVGA
+729 NEAKEWHDKVGV

-754 EQYCVIFVHDFKQI
+754 EQYCVIFAHDYKQI
-768 KTNYHFDKLRE
+768 KNNYHLDKLRD
-779 LLSNHFKQC
+779 LLNNHFKQC
-788 LAFRCNGENLNAIKN
+788 LAFRCNGENLNALQSG
-803 NLPPPSAL
+803 LPLPSE
-811 NNLNALLIELSKD
+811 LNALLIELSKD
-824 SVTEFRPFSL
+824 SHTEFRPFSL

>member
-1 MKPKSMKE
+1 MKE
-9 KPRGAMMNILRIK
+9 KLRGAMMNILRIK
-22 MIDAGNLLKELDDA
+22 MTDAGNLLKELDDA

-47 SFLKPSTLKIEE
+47 SFLKPIVSPIEE
-59 YQKSI
+59 YQKNI

-79 EGAYPQFLSC
+79 TTTYPKFLSC
-89 GLLQVRGKNGANM
+89 GLLHVRGKNGANM
-102 EFLLP
+102 DFLLP

-133 HLLSSAPLVQLEVI
+133 RLLSSTPLVQLEVV

-162 RLLDKDNDF
+162 RLLDKNNDF
-171 IYQQRILTERKEI
+171 IYQQRILTESKEI

-214 EATDRLPLKV
+214 KEKDRLPLKA
-224 LFLSGVDALSQNAL
+224 LFLSGVDALSKDAL

-256 VNLESEKNNKSAED
+256 VNLESEKNNQSAED
-270 LKKHA
+270 LKNDA
-275 EFFRDTTSFE
+275 EFFRDNKSFE
-285 RFKYLNVEVINDQGI
+285 CLKYLNVEVINDQGI
-300 KSQHM
+300 QSQHM

-315 YEKKKAVKR
+315 YKQKKEVKR
-324 ELKDLQRDKEFWTES
+324 ELKDLQKDEKFWTES
-339 SQYEVSV
+339 SQFKVSV

-353 HTEVCFKICKEQ
+353 HKEVCFEIGNEQ
-365 NHTLICDHSG
+365 NHTLICGRSG

-393 DPDEVQLFLLD
+393 APNEVQLFLLD
-404 YKEGVEFNAYT
+404 YKEGVEFNAYVA
-415 DPNILEH
+415 DPALEH

-429 SSVGFGVSFLSWLC
+429 SSVSYGITFLKWLC
-443 DEIKKRSE
+443 DEIQKRADR
-451 LFKQFNVKDLSDYRK
+451 FKQFGAKDLNNYRK
-466 HEKMPRLIV
+466 HDEMPRLIV

-484 SDNSTKGKEGVERSL
+484 SDNSTKGKESVDQSL

-511 HLVLATQTMRGG
+511 HLVLATQTMRGTD
-523 EIDSSIKAQIANRI
+523 INPSFKAQIANRI
-537 ALPMDADDSTK
+537 ALPMDAEDSSSVLGDDA
-548 ILDDDV
+548 

-567 NGGHQK
+567 NGGNRK

-603 TPIDRK
+603 TPVEHK
-609 IYNGET
+609 IYNGEK
-615 PLKMPNTLKANE
+615 PLEMPNTLKANE
-627 MRLHLGKK
+627 MRLHLGKT

-674 IKSAN
+674 VKSAN

-692 RSFDVQK
+692 RFFDAQK
-699 EYGITPIENAL
+699 EYGITPVENIL
-710 NALDAT
+710 SVLDTAM
-716 TNRPNSALVIDNL
+716 NPNSVLVIDNL
-729 NEAKEWHDKVGA
+729 NEAKELHDKVGA
-741 EKLKSFLEKATDN
+741 EKLKSFLEKAIDN
-754 EQYCVIFVHDFKQI
+754 EQYCIIFAHDYKQI
-768 KTNYHFDKLRE
+768 KNNYHLDKLRE
-779 LLSNHFKQC
+779 LLNNHFKQC
-788 LAFRCNGENLNAIKN
+788 LAFKCNGENLNALKSG
-803 NLPPPSAL
+803 LPSPS
-811 NNLNALLIELSKD
+811 NFNALLIELSKD
-824 SVTEFRPFSL
+824 SRTEFRPFSLQD

>member
-1 MKPKSMKE
+1 
-9 KPRGAMMNILRIK
+9 

-47 SFLKPSTLKIEE
+47 SFLKPIVSPIED

-79 EGAYPQFLSC
+79 TSAYPKFLSC
-89 GLLQVRGKNGANM
+89 GLLEIKGKNGANM

-133 HLLSSAPLVQLEVI
+133 RLLSSVPLVQLEVI

-171 IYQQRILTERKEI
+171 IYQKRILTESKEI

-199 QEKLAGFRDF
+199 QEKLAGYKDF

-214 EATDRLPLKV
+214 NATDRLPLKA

-256 VNLESEKNNKSAED
+256 VNLESEKNNQSAED
-270 LKKHA
+270 LKNYA
-275 EFFRDTTSFE
+275 EFFKDTTSFE
-285 RFKYLNVEVINDQGI
+285 RLKYLSVEVINDQGI

-315 YEKKKAVKR
+315 YKQKKEVKR
-324 ELKDLQRDKEFWTES
+324 ELKDLQKDEKFWTES
-339 SQYEVSV
+339 SQFKVSV

-353 HTEVCFKICKEQ
+353 HKEVCFEIGNEQ
-365 NHTLICDHSG
+365 NHTLICGRSG

-393 DPDEVQLFLLD
+393 APNEVQLFLLD

-415 DPNILEH
+415 DPILEH

-429 SSVGFGVSFLSWLC
+429 SSVSYGITFLKWLC
-443 DEIKKRSE
+443 DEIQKRADR
-451 LFKQFNVKDLSDYRK
+451 FKQFGAKDLNNYRK
-466 HEKMPRLIV
+466 HDEMPRLIV

-484 SDNSTKGKEGVERSL
+484 SDNSTKGKESVDQSL

-511 HLVLATQTMRGG
+511 HLVLATQTMRGTD
-523 EIDSSIKAQIANRI
+523 INPSFKAQIANRI
-537 ALPMDADDSTK
+537 ALPMDAEDSSSVLGDDA
-548 ILDDDV
+548 

-567 NGGHQK
+567 NGGNRK

-603 TPIDRK
+603 APIDRK

-627 MRLHLGKK
+627 MRLHLGKT

-667 MKLLFQN
+667 IKLLFQN
-674 IKSAN
+674 VKSAN

-692 RSFDVQK
+692 RFFDAQK
-699 EYGITPIENAL
+699 EYGITPVENIL
-710 NALDAT
+710 SVLDTAM
-716 TNRPNSALVIDNL
+716 NPNSVLVIDNL
-729 NEAKEWHDKVGA
+729 NEAKELHDKVGA
-741 EKLKSFLEKATDN
+741 EKLKSFLEKAIDN
-754 EQYCVIFVHDFKQI
+754 EQYCIIFAHDYKQI
-768 KTNYHFDKLRE
+768 KNNYHLDKLRE
-779 LLSNHFKQC
+779 LLNNHFKQC
-788 LAFRCNGENLNAIKN
+788 LAFKCNGENLNALKSG
-803 NLPPPSAL
+803 LPSPS
-811 NNLNALLIELSKD
+811 NFNALLIELSKD
-824 SVTEFRPFSL
+824 SRTEFRPFSLQD